1 MGAGAATMLRDRL
14 LGSVFTKT
22 VRDWLLWT
30 TIAVIALWLISAMYI
45 AIMSTSGGA
54 YATMM
59 NDFPEALSN
68 VYGMNNGTAEGLAM
82 SGIFFIMAPLVLL
95 TYAIG
100 LGSSAAVGEEEARS
114 LPILLSSPLRRRSI
128 LLAKTAV
135 VSLGVILITALTCLG
150 VIALAA
156 LMGMDLS
163 DQNVLGI
170 SIQLLGMVFVFGALA
185 LGLSA
190 WRGSSALG
198 IGVAAGLAVLSYFVT
213 TLLPVVEELADV
225 AKLTPWYLFSGA
237 DALSNGVDV
246 VLLGIAALITAAL
259 FGLGVY
265 TLDRRDLKG

>member
-1 MGAGAATMLRDRL
+1 MLRDKL
-14 LGSVFTKT
+14 LGSVFSKT

-30 TIAVIALWLISAMYI
+30 VIAVIAMWLISALYI
-45 AIMSTSGGA
+45 GIMALSGDA
-54 YATMM
+54 YVTMM
-59 NDFPEALSN
+59 DDFPEALAS
-68 VYGMNNGTAEGLAM
+68 VYGMNNGTPEGLAM
-82 SGIFFIMAPLVLL
+82 SAIYFLIGPLVLL

-135 VSLGVILITALTCLG
+135 ASIGVLVITALTWLG
-150 VIALAA
+150 VVAVAA
-156 LMGMDLS
+156 LVGMDLS
-163 DQNVLGI
+163 DQNVLGV
-170 SIQLLGMVFVFGALA
+170 SIQLLGMVFLFGALA

-198 IGVAAGLAVLSYFVT
+198 VGVAAGLAVLSYFVT
-213 TLLPVVEELADV
+213 TLLPVVEDLADV

-237 DALSNGVDV
+237 DSLSNGIDV
-246 VLLGIAALITAAL
+246 ILLGIAVLIAAAL
-259 FGLGVY
+259 FGLGVF